1 MTRYIILNFFI
12 LFLINVNIDARA
24 EFVFKS
30 IEVQGNNRISTNTIK
45 DIINFRTNNEYTTQN
60 LDEFQKLLFE
70 TDFFKNISIS
80 VLKENLNIKVEENPL
95 VNFFFIEGIK
105 NKERE
110 DYIYDNLSL
119 GQNKIFSDQLLKKDM
134 EKIKTAFESAGY
146 FEIKIIPKITEIDG
160 NLVNV
165 VLDIDRGKNYNINRI
180 LFIGNKHFRSSLL
193 KNVVSSSEY
202 GWWKFLSSNST
213 INNLRIDYDKNLLK
227 NFYLNEGFF
236 DVQIISTDININSDD
251 TANLTFSI
259 NSGNKYNVSKFE
271 IIDEGN
277 NLIPDIK
284 KNFSLLIK
292 NKIIGR
298 PYSQKLL
305 VELRN
310 KFESI
315 LSIKKIDFLNLDIK
329 PSKIDDKNINITF
342 AFTKTKRNFIDFIKV
357 KGNSITEEEVIR
369 RELVFSEGDAF
380 TKDKLTKSIRNLKS
394 KQIFK
399 DIKSNVNEKKDSLIE
414 LTIEVEEQPTGSV
427 SAGIGAGSSGATIGT
442 SIQETNLFGKG
453 IKSNINLNLGTEK
466 VLGVIDLQIPDFF
479 NSGNEFGYIFSA
491 VSTDFE
497 NSGYENSKVGNAV
510 SIKYDIYEDLALSYG
525 FGIDLDKID
534 TSNSASELYKSREG
548 NYLTSKVFYNLGIDK
563 RDRFISPTKGYKT
576 SFGQT
581 LSLPSSDVVFLGNN
595 FNSSYYHALNE
606 DFVLG
611 LKGGV
616 STINSLNDKDVKL
629 SDRKFLSNNQIRG
642 FETYGIGPI
651 DGSDHIGGNYSF
663 FSSISSTIPNGL
675 PEKWNANSSLFID
688 VGNVWGVDFDSSLDS
703 NKIRSTTGIAVDWI
717 SPLGPLSFVFSEVI
731 TSDTNDVEESFSFQ
745 IGSTF

>member
-45 DIINFRTNNEYTTQN
+45 DIINFKTNNEYTTQN

-119 GQNKIFSDQLLKKDM
+119 GQNKIFSNQLLKKDM

-165 VLDIDRGKNYNINRI
+165 VLDIDRGENYNINRI

-202 GWWKFLSSNST
+202 GWWKFLSNNST

-227 NFYLNEGFF
+227 NFYLNEGFY

-534 TSNSASELYKSREG
+534 TSDSASELYKSREG